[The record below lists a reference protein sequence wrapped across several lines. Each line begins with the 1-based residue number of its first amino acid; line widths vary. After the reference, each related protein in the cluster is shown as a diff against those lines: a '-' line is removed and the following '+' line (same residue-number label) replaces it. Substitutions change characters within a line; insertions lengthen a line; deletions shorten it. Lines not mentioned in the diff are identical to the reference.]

1 MPTNKNASIRY
12 QALDKCFRDRRHR
25 YYIDDLIDKCE
36 EALYYYNGVGGVS
49 RRQVFE
55 DIKFME
61 SDTGWSIPLERKK
74 DGKKVYYRYEDPD
87 FSINE
92 QPLTD
97 EEAQQLRTVILTLSR
112 FRGLPS
118 NEWIEDVIS
127 NLEWRFNL
135 KGKSENIIGFEQN
148 ANLKGLNWLT
158 PILDATSNHQPLKI
172 VYRNYKNSEVEKTLI
187 VHPWYVKQY
196 NNRWFLFALDDQ
208 RYYITNL
215 ALDRIQSL
223 EISEDTPFMPNENI
237 NFEEYFND
245 VIGVTIPKDDVVKI
259 RIVLKFS
266 KAQFPYITSKPL
278 HQSQAIISEDDCT
291 LAIEV
296 RPTYEL
302 DQLILS
308 FGPDIEVLEPT
319 EYREY
324 IKRKIEENLQ
334 KYLPMQKDCFKFAP
348 NNINMKENSPY
359 TAAIT
364 GGGFLFTET
373 NALLPLLQSADRE
386 ALLKDE
392 KLNNR
397 LLKINAE
404 TSRYRAIA
412 EIARRYDAMPASFW
426 EDYMAMNEDDQQ
438 VALFFVILK
447 TYKICFDFHINVTM
461 RKWNSINKSLVY
473 DDIEMEFNEVS
484 ARDEFV
490 DSWSDKTKRK
500 VASAYLTVLRKV
512 GILDKEDNLHPLS
525 ASNFDYYITNG
536 EQWFLEACLL
546 QPYQID
552 NIKKKLA

>member
-25 YYIDDLIDKCE
+25 YYIDDLIEKCE

-148 ANLKGLNWLT
+148 TNLKGLNWLT

-172 VYRNYKNSEVEKTLI
+172 AYRNYKNSEVEKTLI

-196 NNRWFLFALDDQ
+196 NNRWFLFGLDDQ
-208 RYYITNL
+208 KYYITNL

-223 EISEDTPFMPNENI
+223 EITEEIPFVPNEKI
-237 NFEEYFND
+237 DFEVYFKD
-245 VIGVTIPKDDVVKI
+245 VIGVTIPKADVEKI
-259 RIVLKFS
+259 RIVLQFTKG
-266 KAQFPYITSKPL
+266 QFPYITSKPL
-278 HQSQAIISEDDCT
+278 HPSQEILSDEDCK

-308 FGPDIEVLEPT
+308 FGPDVEVLEPT

-324 IKRKIEENLQ
+324 IKRKLVDNLQ
-334 KYLPMQKDCFKFAP
+334 KYLPMQKDC
-348 NNINMKENSPY
+348 
-359 TAAIT
+359 
-364 GGGFLFTET
+364 TED
-373 NALLPLLQSADRE
+373 L
-386 ALLKDE
+386 
-392 KLNNR
+392 
-397 LLKINAE
+397 
-404 TSRYRAIA
+404 
-412 EIARRYDAMPASFW
+412 
-426 EDYMAMNEDDQQ
+426 
-438 VALFFVILK
+438 
-447 TYKICFDFHINVTM
+447 
-461 RKWNSINKSLVY
+461 
-473 DDIEMEFNEVS
+473 
-484 ARDEFV
+484 
-490 DSWSDKTKRK
+490 
-500 VASAYLTVLRKV
+500 
-512 GILDKEDNLHPLS
+512 
-525 ASNFDYYITNG
+525 
-536 EQWFLEACLL
+536 
-546 QPYQID
+546 
-552 NIKKKLA
+552 

>member
-25 YYIDDLIDKCE
+25 YYIDDLIEKCE

-148 ANLKGLNWLT
+148 TNLKGLNWLT

-208 RYYITNL
+208 RYYINNL

-223 EISEDTPFMPNENI
+223 EISEETPFMPNENI

-245 VIGVTIPKDDVVKI
+245 VIGVTIPKDDVEKI

-266 KAQFPYITSKPL
+266 SAQFPYITSKPL
-278 HQSQAIISEDDCT
+278 HPSQEILDGDNCILS
-291 LAIEV
+291 IEV

-308 FGPDIEVLEPT
+308 FGPDVEVLEPT

-324 IKRKIEENLQ
+324 IKRKIVENLQ
-334 KYLPMQKDCFKFAP
+334 KYIPVQKDC
-348 NNINMKENSPY
+348 
-359 TAAIT
+359 
-364 GGGFLFTET
+364 TE
-373 NALLPLLQSADRE
+373 
-386 ALLKDE
+386 
-392 KLNNR
+392 
-397 LLKINAE
+397 
-404 TSRYRAIA
+404 
-412 EIARRYDAMPASFW
+412 
-426 EDYMAMNEDDQQ
+426 
-438 VALFFVILK
+438 
-447 TYKICFDFHINVTM
+447 
-461 RKWNSINKSLVY
+461 
-473 DDIEMEFNEVS
+473 
-484 ARDEFV
+484 
-490 DSWSDKTKRK
+490 DK
-500 VASAYLTVLRKV
+500 
-512 GILDKEDNLHPLS
+512 
-525 ASNFDYYITNG
+525 
-536 EQWFLEACLL
+536 
-546 QPYQID
+546 
-552 NIKKKLA
+552 

>member
-25 YYIDDLIDKCE
+25 YYIDDLIEKCE

-148 ANLKGLNWLT
+148 TDLKGLHWLT

-172 VYRNYKNSEVEKTLI
+172 AYRNYKNSEVEKTMI
-187 VHPWYVKQY
+187 IHPWYVKLY
-196 NNRWFLFALDDQ
+196 NNRWFLFGLDDQ
-208 RYYITNL
+208 KYYITNL

-223 EISEDTPFMPNENI
+223 EIAEDIPFVPNENI
-237 NFEEYFND
+237 DFEVYFKD
-245 VIGVTIPKDDVVKI
+245 VIGVTIPKADVEKI
-259 RIVLKFS
+259 RIVLQFTKG
-266 KAQFPYITSKPL
+266 QFPYITSKPL
-278 HQSQAIISEDDCT
+278 HPSQEILSDEECK

-308 FGPDIEVLEPT
+308 FGPDVEVLEPT

-324 IKRKIEENLQ
+324 IKRKLVDNLQ
-334 KYLPMQKDCFKFAP
+334 KYLPMQKDC
-348 NNINMKENSPY
+348 
-359 TAAIT
+359 
-364 GGGFLFTET
+364 TE
-373 NALLPLLQSADRE
+373 
-386 ALLKDE
+386 
-392 KLNNR
+392 
-397 LLKINAE
+397 
-404 TSRYRAIA
+404 
-412 EIARRYDAMPASFW
+412 
-426 EDYMAMNEDDQQ
+426 
-438 VALFFVILK
+438 
-447 TYKICFDFHINVTM
+447 
-461 RKWNSINKSLVY
+461 
-473 DDIEMEFNEVS
+473 
-484 ARDEFV
+484 
-490 DSWSDKTKRK
+490 
-500 VASAYLTVLRKV
+500 
-512 GILDKEDNLHPLS
+512 
-525 ASNFDYYITNG
+525 
-536 EQWFLEACLL
+536 
-546 QPYQID
+546 
-552 NIKKKLA
+552 

>member
-12 QALDKCFRDRRHR
+12 QALDKCFRDRRHRYHR

-148 ANLKGLNWLT
+148 VNLKGLNWLT

-334 KYLPMQKDCFKFAP
+334 KYLPMQKDC
-348 NNINMKENSPY
+348 
-359 TAAIT
+359 
-364 GGGFLFTET
+364 TE
-373 NALLPLLQSADRE
+373 
-386 ALLKDE
+386 
-392 KLNNR
+392 
-397 LLKINAE
+397 
-404 TSRYRAIA
+404 
-412 EIARRYDAMPASFW
+412 
-426 EDYMAMNEDDQQ
+426 
-438 VALFFVILK
+438 
-447 TYKICFDFHINVTM
+447 
-461 RKWNSINKSLVY
+461 
-473 DDIEMEFNEVS
+473 
-484 ARDEFV
+484 
-490 DSWSDKTKRK
+490 
-500 VASAYLTVLRKV
+500 
-512 GILDKEDNLHPLS
+512 
-525 ASNFDYYITNG
+525 
-536 EQWFLEACLL
+536 
-546 QPYQID
+546 
-552 NIKKKLA
+552 

>member
-25 YYIDDLIDKCE
+25 YYIDDLIEKCE

-148 ANLKGLNWLT
+148 TNLKGLNWLT

-208 RYYITNL
+208 RYYINNL

-223 EISEDTPFMPNENI
+223 EISEETPFMPNENI
-237 NFEEYFND
+237 DFEEYFND
-245 VIGVTIPKDDVVKI
+245 VIGVTIPKDDVLKI

-278 HQSQAIISEDDCT
+278 HTSQEIISLDDRT
-291 LAIEV
+291 LSIEV
-296 RPTYEL
+296 RPNYEL

-308 FGPDIEVLEPT
+308 FGPDVEVLEPT
-319 EYREY
+319 EYRDY
-324 IKRKIEENLQ
+324 IKRKLVENLQ
-334 KYLPMQKDCFKFAP
+334 KYLPVQKDC
-348 NNINMKENSPY
+348 
-359 TAAIT
+359 
-364 GGGFLFTET
+364 TE
-373 NALLPLLQSADRE
+373 E
-386 ALLKDE
+386 
-392 KLNNR
+392 
-397 LLKINAE
+397 
-404 TSRYRAIA
+404 
-412 EIARRYDAMPASFW
+412 
-426 EDYMAMNEDDQQ
+426 
-438 VALFFVILK
+438 
-447 TYKICFDFHINVTM
+447 
-461 RKWNSINKSLVY
+461 
-473 DDIEMEFNEVS
+473 
-484 ARDEFV
+484 
-490 DSWSDKTKRK
+490 
-500 VASAYLTVLRKV
+500 
-512 GILDKEDNLHPLS
+512 G
-525 ASNFDYYITNG
+525 
-536 EQWFLEACLL
+536 
-546 QPYQID
+546 
-552 NIKKKLA
+552 

>member
-25 YYIDDLIDKCE
+25 YYIDDLIEKCE

-148 ANLKGLNWLT
+148 TDLKGLHWLT

-172 VYRNYKNSEVEKTLI
+172 AYRNYKNSEVEKTMI
-187 VHPWYVKQY
+187 IHPWYVKQY
-196 NNRWFLFALDDQ
+196 NNRWFLFGLDDQ
-208 RYYITNL
+208 KYYITNL

-223 EISEDTPFMPNENI
+223 EIAEDIPFVPNENI
-237 NFEEYFND
+237 DFEVYFKD
-245 VIGVTIPKDDVVKI
+245 VIGVTIPKADVEKI
-259 RIVLKFS
+259 RIVLQFTKG
-266 KAQFPYITSKPL
+266 QFPYITSKPL
-278 HQSQAIISEDDCT
+278 HPSQEILSDEDCK

-308 FGPDIEVLEPT
+308 FGPDVEVLEPT

-324 IKRKIEENLQ
+324 IKRKLVDNLQ
-334 KYLPMQKDCFKFAP
+334 KYLPMQKDC
-348 NNINMKENSPY
+348 
-359 TAAIT
+359 
-364 GGGFLFTET
+364 TE
-373 NALLPLLQSADRE
+373 
-386 ALLKDE
+386 
-392 KLNNR
+392 
-397 LLKINAE
+397 
-404 TSRYRAIA
+404 
-412 EIARRYDAMPASFW
+412 
-426 EDYMAMNEDDQQ
+426 
-438 VALFFVILK
+438 
-447 TYKICFDFHINVTM
+447 DF
-461 RKWNSINKSLVY
+461 
-473 DDIEMEFNEVS
+473 
-484 ARDEFV
+484 
-490 DSWSDKTKRK
+490 
-500 VASAYLTVLRKV
+500 
-512 GILDKEDNLHPLS
+512 
-525 ASNFDYYITNG
+525 
-536 EQWFLEACLL
+536 
-546 QPYQID
+546 
-552 NIKKKLA
+552 

>member
-25 YYIDDLIDKCE
+25 YYIDDLIEKCE

-148 ANLKGLNWLT
+148 TDLKGLHWLT

-172 VYRNYKNSEVEKTLI
+172 AYRNYKNSEVEKTMI
-187 VHPWYVKQY
+187 IHPWYVKQY
-196 NNRWFLFALDDQ
+196 NNRWFLFGLDDQ
-208 RYYITNL
+208 KYYITNL

-223 EISEDTPFMPNENI
+223 EIAEDIPFVPNENI
-237 NFEEYFND
+237 DFEVYFKD
-245 VIGVTIPKDDVVKI
+245 VIGVTIPKADVEKI
-259 RIVLKFS
+259 RIVLQFMKG
-266 KAQFPYITSKPL
+266 QFPYITSKPL
-278 HQSQAIISEDDCT
+278 HPSQEILSDEECK

-308 FGPDIEVLEPT
+308 FGPDVEVLEPT

-324 IKRKIEENLQ
+324 IKRKLVDNLQ
-334 KYLPMQKDCFKFAP
+334 KYLPMQKDC
-348 NNINMKENSPY
+348 
-359 TAAIT
+359 
-364 GGGFLFTET
+364 TE
-373 NALLPLLQSADRE
+373 
-386 ALLKDE
+386 
-392 KLNNR
+392 
-397 LLKINAE
+397 
-404 TSRYRAIA
+404 
-412 EIARRYDAMPASFW
+412 
-426 EDYMAMNEDDQQ
+426 
-438 VALFFVILK
+438 
-447 TYKICFDFHINVTM
+447 DF
-461 RKWNSINKSLVY
+461 
-473 DDIEMEFNEVS
+473 
-484 ARDEFV
+484 
-490 DSWSDKTKRK
+490 
-500 VASAYLTVLRKV
+500 
-512 GILDKEDNLHPLS
+512 
-525 ASNFDYYITNG
+525 
-536 EQWFLEACLL
+536 
-546 QPYQID
+546 
-552 NIKKKLA
+552 